1 MAPTKAF
8 KTIKFGLHLRKDS
21 KPPKQNGMIYLADK
35 HHKLSL
41 GLGAQNFGYLDEIPG
56 KIRKLLEK
64 YRKAKR

>member
-8 KTIKFGLHLRKDS
+8 KTIKFSLHLRKDV
-21 KPPKQNGMIYLADK
+21 KPPNQNGMIYLTDE

-41 GLGAQNFGYLDEIPG
+41 GLGAQNFGYLDEIRG